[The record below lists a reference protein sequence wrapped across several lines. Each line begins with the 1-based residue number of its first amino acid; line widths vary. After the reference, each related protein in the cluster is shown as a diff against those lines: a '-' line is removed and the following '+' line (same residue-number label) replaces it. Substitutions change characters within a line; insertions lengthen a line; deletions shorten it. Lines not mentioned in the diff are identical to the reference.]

1 MNEKTISKGKYIS
14 LEEAVK
20 IMRDPHM
27 DMQDVRVPD
36 NIQGLLEILNEA
48 LQQVM
53 DNGEK
58 KLRELEYID
67 VWEMEV
73 AAND

>member
-1 MNEKTISKGKYIS
+1 MSEKTISKGKYIN
-14 LEEAVK
+14 LEEAIK

-27 DMQDVRVPD
+27 DMRDVRVPD
-36 NIQGLLEILNEA
+36 NIQDLLEILNEA

-58 KLRELEYID
+58 KLRELEA
-67 VWEMEV
+67 VEV
-73 AAND
+73 FDLEVEV

>member
-1 MNEKTISKGKYIS
+1 MSEKTTSRGKYIS
-14 LEEAVK
+14 LEDAVK

-27 DMQDVRVPD
+27 DMQDVRVPN
-36 NIQGLLEILNEA
+36 NIQGLLEIMNEA

-58 KLRELEYID
+58 KLRELEAVEVFD
-67 VWEMEV
+67 LEV

>member
-1 MNEKTISKGKYIS
+1 MSEKTISNGKYIS

-27 DMQDVRVPD
+27 DMQDVKVPD
-36 NIQGLLEILNEA
+36 NIQGLLEIMNEA

-58 KLRELEYID
+58 KLRELEAVEVFD
-67 VWEMEV
+67 LEV
-73 AAND
+73 AND

>member
-1 MNEKTISKGKYIS
+1 MTDKIVSKGKYIS
-14 LEEAVK
+14 LEQAVK

-27 DMQDVRVPD
+27 DLQEVRVPKG
-36 NIQGLLEILNEA
+36 ITELLDILNEA
-48 LQQVM
+48 LNQIM

-58 KLRELEYID
+58 KLRELEAVEVFD
-67 VWEMEV
+67 LEV

>member
-1 MNEKTISKGKYIS
+1 MNGPKKYID

-27 DMQDVRVPD
+27 DLQEVRVPKE
-36 NIQGLLEILNEA
+36 ITELLDILNEA
-48 LQQVM
+48 LNQIM

-58 KLRELEYID
+58 KLRELEAVD
-67 VWEMEV
+67 VWEITEER
-73 AAND
+73 